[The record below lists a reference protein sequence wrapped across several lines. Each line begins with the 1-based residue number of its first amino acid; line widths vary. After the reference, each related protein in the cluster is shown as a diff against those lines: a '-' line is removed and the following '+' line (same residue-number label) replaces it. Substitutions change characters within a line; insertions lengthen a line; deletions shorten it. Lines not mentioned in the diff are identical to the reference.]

1 MKRSRTS
8 AAIAI
13 AIATSFTMGCSTIE
27 VVDVQQL
34 DTNSHKSKEFII
46 INNDDVWRNDF
57 VMMTF
62 NEWAIENG
70 YTWNIQEPHS
80 GDYVGQY
87 VLDYTVG
94 WHWDWT
100 PYINDIKI
108 ILSKDG
114 ERIGYTN
121 FDGQGLL
128 NPNKWQSDAGKLRLT
143 LDSVFAEKTVEQVN
157 ELL

>member
-62 NEWAIENG
+62 NEFYSSAELLRTPSIKALYSSRTERTFYRDIASLIDKG
-70 YTWNIQEPHS
+70 YMFE
-80 GDYVGQY
+80 D
-87 VLDYTVG
+87 D
-94 WHWDWT
+94 
-100 PYINDIKI
+100 
-108 ILSKDG
+108 
-114 ERIGYTN
+114 
-121 FDGQGLL
+121 
-128 NPNKWQSDAGKLRLT
+128 GKLKLT
-143 LDSVFAEKTVEQVN
+143 I
-157 ELL
+157 